1 MIDSHLLAQADQA
14 FSAGQAKKGLDLLR
28 QYNLL
33 NNGDAASWHRQAI
46 IEEQI
51 GDFSTAGEAH
61 FRCIEIAPGN
71 AIGYLYAGYWLQQNN
86 QQTQAAAALYSLAY
100 DLDPSSLRLWQQA
113 HVSAPT
119 QLRSREANKVMRQV
133 LSEQHRLVCSG
144 LGNAERIKNAHW
156 VQTSD
161 QPISFGIENFAP
173 ELFFIPDLPSKP
185 FYSVDELVW
194 AEQLNSK
201 CITIKN
207 ELTYAMQQQLA
218 KDSLRPY
225 LGKKFSSHSK
235 LGDLANSSNWLAIDL
250 FRNGELNTEISAL
263 FPETLDA
270 LKALPTYN
278 LSHNSFEVFF
288 SFLKPQQSI
297 APHFGQ
303 SNHALTVHLPLD
315 IPAGCYL
322 EVGAQKQSWR
332 EGEVLVF
339 DDSFLHSAHNHSDLS
354 RVVLIFSIW
363 HPQLSIDER
372 SAVQQSFTARQK
384 WISERQL
391 QLQKLHMA

>member
-1 MIDSHLLAQADQA
+1 MSDSRLLAQADQA
-14 FSAGQAKKGLDLLR
+14 FSAGQANQGLTLLR

-33 NNGDAASWHRQAI
+33 NSNDAASWHRQAI

-51 GDFSTAGEAH
+51 GDFSAAGKAH

-71 AIGYLYAGYWLQQNN
+71 AMGYLYAGYWLQQNN
-86 QQTQAAAALYSLAY
+86 QQIQAIAALYSLAY
-100 DLDPSSLRLWQQA
+100 DLDPSSLALWQHVQ
-113 HVSAPT
+113 VSAPT
-119 QLRSREANKVMRQV
+119 QLRSREANKVMRHV
-133 LSEQHRLVCSG
+133 LSEQHRSVCSS
-144 LGNAERIKNAHW
+144 LRNAERIKNAHW

-173 ELFFIPDLPSKP
+173 ELFFIQGLSSKP
-185 FYSVDELVW
+185 FYSVEELIW
-194 AEQLNSK
+194 AEQLNTK
-201 CITIKN
+201 CSTIKS

-225 LGKKFSSHSK
+225 LDKNFSSHSK
-235 LGDLANSSNWLAIDL
+235 LGELANSSNWLAIDL
-250 FRNGELNTEISAL
+250 FSNGELNTDISSL

-270 LKALPTYN
+270 LTALPTYN
-278 LSHNSFEVFF
+278 LNQNPFEVFF
-288 SFLKPQQSI
+288 SFLKPGQSI

-315 IPAGCYL
+315 IPAECYL
-322 EVGAQKQSWR
+322 EVGDEKQSWR

-339 DDSFLHSAHNHSDLS
+339 DDSFLHSAHNHSDLN

-363 HPQLSIDER
+363 HPQLSSDER
-372 SAVQQSFTARQK
+372 NAVRQSFIARQT
-384 WISERQL
+384 WLSERQSEL
-391 QLQKLHMA
+391 QRLRAV